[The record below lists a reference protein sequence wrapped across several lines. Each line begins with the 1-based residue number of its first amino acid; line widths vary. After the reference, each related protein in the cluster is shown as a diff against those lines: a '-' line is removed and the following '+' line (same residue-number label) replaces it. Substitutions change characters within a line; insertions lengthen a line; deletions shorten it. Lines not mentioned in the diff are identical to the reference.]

1 MWDLHYKESWAPKN
15 YAFELWC
22 WRRLLRVPWTARRS
36 NHSILKEIN
45 PEYSLGRTDAEA
57 EAPIPWPRD
66 MKNQLTG
73 KDPDVGKDWGP
84 EEKGATEDEM
94 VGWHHWHNGHKFE
107 HNLGD
112 SKGQEDQHAAVYGV
126 VKNLTR
132 LSNRTKTTICWLFCI
147 SVTIQ

>member
-1 MWDLHYKESWAPKN
+1 MWELDHKEGQVVKNWCFWIVLEKTLDSPLDSKGIKPVSPKGN
-15 YAFELWC
+15 QP
-22 WRRLLRVPWTARRS
+22 RLFIGR
-36 NHSILKEIN
+36 NHV
-45 PEYSLGRTDAEA
+45 EA